1 MPQRPQ
7 EKNNG
12 NQGKNETK
20 FRRICGGHTPIRVIS
35 LSKSWLEEKD
45 WGVLLNM
52 APIPSVNLGYSHMK
66 IKMNKRIENY
76 WAKDILN
83 RIY

>member
-1 MPQRPQ
+1 MGRSFGRSTQGNKGIKKLSLVPQRPQ

-35 LSKSWLEEKD
+35 LSKS
-45 WGVLLNM
+45 
-52 APIPSVNLGYSHMK
+52 
-66 IKMNKRIENY
+66 
-76 WAKDILN
+76 
-83 RIY
+83 